1 MKLSAS
7 PAPWLSTWT
16 IRLPLLLVRQNLP
29 VGVKSV
35 RSGGGGGGSIV
46 LVEVVVVVVGMLVV
60 VDVVVSVMMTVPG
73 PEGGFVLLL
82 QPSESA
88 ASRTPVVT
96 SHVRIRKSLSYLVR
110 SMPTTGVN
118 RACRPL
124 SWSETSAFSESTILA
139 LRFSLRP
146 GTRFS
151 FRMADLDVGNTAVI
165 ALPRPLWRR
174 RP

>member
-35 RSGGGGGGSIV
+35 RSGGGGGGSMV
-46 LVEVVVVVVGMLVV
+46 LVVVVVVVVGMLVV
-60 VDVVVSVMMTVPG
+60 VDVVVSVMVTFPG
-73 PEGGFVLLL
+73 PEGGSVLLLLL

-88 ASRTPVVT
+88 VSRTPVVT
-96 SHVRIRKSLSYLVR
+96 IHVRIRKSLSYLVR

-118 RACRPL
+118 RA
-124 SWSETSAFSESTILA
+124 
-139 LRFSLRP
+139 
-146 GTRFS
+146 
-151 FRMADLDVGNTAVI
+151 
-165 ALPRPLWRR
+165 
-174 RP
+174 